1 MVDKKTPAGTRI
13 SEYATQNG
21 VPEVLLDIVL
31 HNSGDAMC
39 VLKDFAVVV
48 GNQRCLALFGYKD
61 EEFRGLGMADI
72 LSPESLVLARERYAV
87 YEAGEIPTSGQ
98 TYTCVRK
105 NGEQFTA
112 VVSAISWP
120 ADHTIAM
127 AVIRDVASLGP
138 SLEHLGHSEHLYRTL
153 AETIPVAVIFRD
165 ASNRVV
171 YVSDYA
177 AELTG
182 FSKEEIAA
190 GAVLDAL
197 SDEDRDTLLGHWS
210 RQESFNPRE
219 FRLEFKDGRAMWTLG
234 ASRSICDVNGV
245 YVGKCNAFLDI
256 TDKKEA
262 ELSLLEKTTQISAL
276 LQAFPDIYFRL
287 DLYGTILDYHAGRGS
302 SLYVHPS
309 EFLGHRVQDVLPE
322 HVGMLVQDGLD
333 HVAKTGQLVSLE
345 YDISIGDQLRTFWAR
360 ISPFGEEI
368 VAVVQDISDRKKT
381 ERALEQAHEDLGRA
395 FNLQREFFNTVT
407 HEVRTPLTAIMGYTD
422 MLLEGIAGPL
432 NDQQR
437 SMLEKTLASSDAL
450 LGIVNDV
457 LEMSKL
463 RAGGGELK
471 PSACNPC
478 KVVEAAVAAATP
490 EAARK
495 KLDITFECPRG
506 GQTGIYD
513 AEKLRVIVSNLITNA
528 VKFTQNGGV
537 HVIAQND
544 KSGLEVIV
552 ADTGI
557 GIPIDKLDT
566 IFRKFRQLE
575 QPKKNKPTGFGLGL
589 TIVSQTVERIG
600 ATLILSTAPGV
611 GTAFTLNAPQIREDS
626 E

>member
-1 MVDKKTPAGTRI
+1 MVDKKLQGGQHI
-13 SEYATQNG
+13 SGYALQNG
-21 VPEVLLDIVL
+21 VPEILLDIVL

-39 VLKDFAVVV
+39 VLKDFKTVV
-48 GNQRCLALFGYKD
+48 GNGRCLALFGYSHD
-61 EEFRGLGMADI
+61 EFCGLGMADV
-72 LSPESLVLARERYAV
+72 LTPESLVLAKQRYAA
-87 YEAGEIPTSGQ
+87 YAAGEVPTSGQ
-98 TYTCVRK
+98 IYTCVKK
-105 NGEQFTA
+105 NGQQFTA
-112 VVSAISWP
+112 AISAISWP
-120 ADHTIAM
+120 ADYRIAM
-127 AVIRDVASLGP
+127 AVIRDIASLGP
-138 SLEHLGHSEHLYRTL
+138 GLEQLGHSEKLYRTL

-190 GAVLDAL
+190 GAILDAL

-210 RQESFNPRE
+210 RQESFTPRE
-219 FRLEFKDGRAMWTLG
+219 FRLNFRDGRVLWTLG
-234 ASRSICDVNGV
+234 ASRSIYDADGV

-256 TDKKEA
+256 TAQKHTEEA
-262 ELSLLEKTTQISAL
+262 LAQRSKQISGL

-322 HVGMLVQDGLD
+322 RVGMLVQDGLD

-345 YDISIGDQLRTFWAR
+345 YDIPIGNKIRTYWAR
-360 ISPFGEEI
+360 ISPFGEEM
-368 VAVVQDISDRKKT
+368 VAVVQDISDRKET
-381 ERALEQAHEDLGRA
+381 ERALEQAHEDLARA

-437 SMLEKTLASSDAL
+437 SMLEKILASSDAL

-457 LEMSKL
+457 LETSKL

-478 KVVEAAVAAATP
+478 KVVEAAVSAVTP
-490 EAARK
+490 EANRK
-495 KLDITFECPRG
+495 KTYLTFECPRG

-544 KSGLEVIV
+544 KSGLEVVV

-557 GIPIDKLDT
+557 GIPDDKLVT
-566 IFRKFRQLE
+566 IFRKFRQLD
-575 QPKKNKPTGFGLGL
+575 QPKKHKPTGFGLGL
-589 TIVSQTVERIG
+589 TIVSQTVDRIG
-600 ATLILSTAPGV
+600 ATLVLSTATGV
-611 GTAFTLNAPQIREDS
+611 GTAFTLYVPELKEEKA
-626 E
+626 